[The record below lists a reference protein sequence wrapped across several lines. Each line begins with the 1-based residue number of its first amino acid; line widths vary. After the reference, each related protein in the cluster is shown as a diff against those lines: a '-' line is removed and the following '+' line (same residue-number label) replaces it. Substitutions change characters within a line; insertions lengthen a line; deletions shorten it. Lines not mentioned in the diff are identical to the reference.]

1 VNDAKTRDDPE
12 DAIPGEY
19 FHAGEVCRTA
29 NSLLVIEDPM
39 PPYPSAPPALDRDS
53 SILIAVI
60 DHAMQIIST
69 VASGTRIRIQDL
81 PFAVGYPGTKFSR
94 I

>member
-1 VNDAKTRDDPE
+1 MPRPETIQKTPYPE
-12 DAIPGEY
+12 NISMPARS
-19 FHAGEVCRTA
+19 AGLQTA
-29 NSLLVIEDPM
+29 LLVAEDPM

-53 SILIAVI
+53 PILIAVI
-60 DHAMQIIST
+60 DHAIQIIFT

-81 PFAVGYPGTKFSR
+81 PFTVGYPGTKFSR